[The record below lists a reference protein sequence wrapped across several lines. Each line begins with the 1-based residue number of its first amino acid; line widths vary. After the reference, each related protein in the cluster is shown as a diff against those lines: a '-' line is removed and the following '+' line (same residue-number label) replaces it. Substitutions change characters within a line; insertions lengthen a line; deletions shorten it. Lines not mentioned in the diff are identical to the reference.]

1 MILDLQNIE
10 HELDLIVNTEGIA
23 SKNII
28 AIGGGFSSGKSAFV
42 SSFFKSN
49 EIELPI
55 GINPVTAIPSYITSG
70 NKNLIKG
77 LSNKGGSI
85 DISTSLYKELSHDF
99 VKSFDFNLKDIMPAM
114 VIETEIEKYDQICF
128 IDTPGYNP
136 AATDG
141 FTSEDKNTAQEFL
154 EQANTLLWLIGLDSN
169 GTIGQTD
176 LDFLEALDLYDK
188 ELYIVANKADIRAE
202 SDLEDILDEI
212 EESLEDCDI
221 LIAGISA
228 YSGNMRKEYTHR
240 KQKLFDFL
248 DSQNKG
254 MEASNNIKKRIS
266 YIIEAYRTS
275 INSSKDYHKDISHSF
290 KTIELDMVQYSYE
303 GDIKE
308 EADGLNEKIE
318 RLKNKLEKLNS
329 SGQKNKYSS
338 SLASS
343 WLRVAGIQEEAHEDT
358 KKSTKLKQ
366 KIKRL
371 EENLEHLSDN
381 LVDNLIQT
389 TYLLKDKLSS
399 TKKIKHLDAQLK
411 TLDEIEVSFM
421 ESIDELFINIK

>member
-1 MILDLQNIE
+1 MDIVATTKPHLDELKKFFKVDRNGVVRTLNESLNEYQTIQEKLLHEKDKKIAIIKKDLGFRDKAFYALKATYDEGKITQKKLLNEKNKIIEKRTEDLSLKKEECLTLKSAHHAVNTKFSLISNLLSAKQSDNQGLAEFKRIFSEDFIDFANKESSLAEEARMILDLQNIE

-70 NKNLIKG
+70 NKDLIKG
-77 LSNKGGSI
+77 LSKKGGSI
-85 DISTSLYKELSHDF
+85 NISTSLYKELSHDF

-188 ELYIVANKADIRAE
+188 ELYIIANKADLRAE

-221 LIAGISA
+221 PIAG
-228 YSGNMRKEYTHR
+228 G
-240 KQKLFDFL
+240 
-248 DSQNKG
+248 
-254 MEASNNIKKRIS
+254 
-266 YIIEAYRTS
+266 
-275 INSSKDYHKDISHSF
+275 
-290 KTIELDMVQYSYE
+290 
-303 GDIKE
+303 
-308 EADGLNEKIE
+308 
-318 RLKNKLEKLNS
+318 
-329 SGQKNKYSS
+329 
-338 SLASS
+338 
-343 WLRVAGIQEEAHEDT
+343 VAAI
-358 KKSTKLKQ
+358 
-366 KIKRL
+366 
-371 EENLEHLSDN
+371 
-381 LVDNLIQT
+381 
-389 TYLLKDKLSS
+389 
-399 TKKIKHLDAQLK
+399 
-411 TLDEIEVSFM
+411 
-421 ESIDELFINIK
+421 